1 MLDLAEFQSAK
12 ILVVDDQEQYT
23 RLMESILRSAGY
35 VRVYTTN
42 DSRAVATM
50 YADIRPDLV
59 VLDISMPHLD
69 GFEVMKQLAVLERE
83 AWLPVLVVSGEDE
96 SETLVRALKA
106 GARDFLG
113 KPFDKLE
120 VLTRIRGMLEVRL
133 LHNKVKDHNRE
144 LEEKVRERTAEL
156 RDTQFDV
163 IRRLGRC
170 AEYRDD
176 ATGNHIQR
184 VSRLCERLG
193 RAAGMSAAE
202 AEVLR
207 DASAMHDIG
216 KVGIP
221 DAILRKPG
229 KLTPEEWEVMKSHT
243 VIGANLLS
251 GGRSPL
257 LILAEQIAIS
267 HHEKW
272 DGSGYPMGVRGGDIP
287 QAGRITAVCDVFD
300 ALTSE
305 RPYKVAWPVVEA
317 RAEIEAQSGRHFDPE
332 VVGLFVANWA
342 DVEAIHA
349 YYQDGGAGGARR

>member
-1 MLDLAEFQSAK
+1 MLDAAAFQSAK

-35 VRVYTTN
+35 LRVYTTN

-69 GFEVMKQLAVLERE
+69 GFDVMKQLAVLERD

-133 LHNKVKDHNRE
+133 LHNQVRDNNRE
-144 LEEKVRERTAEL
+144 LEQKVRERTAEL

-184 VSRLCERLG
+184 VSRLCERIG
-193 RAAGMSAAE
+193 IASGMTPAA

-229 KLTPEEWEVMKSHT
+229 KLTAEEWEVMKSHT
-243 VIGANLLS
+243 VIGANLLA
-251 GGRSPL
+251 GGRSEL
-257 LILAEQIAIS
+257 LTLAEQIAIS

-272 DGSGYPMGVRGGDIP
+272 DGSGYPMGLRGTDIP
-287 QAGRITAVCDVFD
+287 RAGRITAVCDVFD
-300 ALTSE
+300 ALTSA
-305 RPYKVAWPVVEA
+305 RPYKEAWTVERA
-317 RAEIEAQSGRHFDPE
+317 RAEVEAQSGRHFDPE
-332 VVGLFVANWA
+332 IVGLFVGHW
-342 DVEAIHA
+342 DELEAIHA
-349 YYQDGGAGGARR
+349 HYQEGGARP

>member
-1 MLDLAEFQSAK
+1 MLDAAAFKAAK

-35 VRVYTTN
+35 LRVYSTN
-42 DSRAVATM
+42 DSRAAATM

-69 GFEVMKQLAVLERE
+69 GFDVMKQLAVLERD

-133 LHNKVKDHNRE
+133 LHNKVRDNNRE
-144 LEEKVRERTAEL
+144 LEQKVRERTAEL

-184 VSRLCERLG
+184 VSRLCERIG
-193 RAAGMSAAE
+193 IASGMTPAV

-229 KLTPEEWEVMKSHT
+229 KLTAEEWEVMKSHT
-243 VIGANLLS
+243 VIGANLLA
-251 GGRSPL
+251 GGRSEVL
-257 LILAEQIAIS
+257 ALAEQIAIS

-272 DGSGYPMGVRGGDIP
+272 DGSGYPMGIRGSDIP
-287 QAGRITAVCDVFD
+287 KAGRITAVCDVFD
-300 ALTSE
+300 ALTSA
-305 RPYKVAWPVVEA
+305 RPYKEAWTVERA
-317 RAEIEAQSGRHFDPE
+317 RAEVEAQSGRHFDPE
-332 VVGLFVANWA
+332 VVGLFVANW
-342 DVEAIHA
+342 DDLEAIHA
-349 YYQDGGAGGARR
+349 HYQEGGARK